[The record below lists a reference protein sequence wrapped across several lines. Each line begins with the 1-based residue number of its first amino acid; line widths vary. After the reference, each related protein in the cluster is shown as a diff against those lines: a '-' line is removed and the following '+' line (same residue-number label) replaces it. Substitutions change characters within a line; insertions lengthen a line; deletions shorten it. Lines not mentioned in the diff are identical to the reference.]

1 MKKELGISI
10 VLIKANE
17 KRGKLMSGFFL
28 NAYMVVVFLIWM
40 FISFEYYNSFT
51 AKVGIVSDG
60 CIMPLLISA
69 FVSSIAVV
77 VAVYAWFVGIPVT
90 IIALIHVLK
99 RM

>member
-1 MKKELGISI
+1 
-10 VLIKANE
+10 
-17 KRGKLMSGFFL
+17 MSGFLL
-28 NAYMVVVFLIWM
+28 NVYMVVIFLIWM

-51 AKVGIVSDG
+51 SKVGIVSDG

-69 FVSSIAVV
+69 FASSIAVV
-77 VAVYAWFVGIPVT
+77 VAMYAWFIGIPVT